1 MRELLLLAIILV
13 CPLAMML
20 MMRGGHGQGGH
31 TEGHRGGRGRGH
43 GDASGE
49 PKSSAELRR
58 ERDDLDRL
66 IEAREAEEQTPTP
79 VGDGWR

>member
-13 CPLAMML
+13 CPLAMIL
-20 MMRGGHGQGGH
+20 MMRGGHGHAGH
-31 TEGHRGGRGRGH
+31 TEGHRGGSGRCH
-43 GDASGE
+43 GAASGE

-66 IEAREAEEQTPTP
+66 IEAREAEEQAPTP
-79 VGDGWR
+79 VGGGWR

>member
-1 MRELLLLAIILV
+1 L
-13 CPLAMML
+13 
-20 MMRGGHGQGGH
+20 
-31 TEGHRGGRGRGH
+31 
-43 GDASGE
+43 SE

-66 IEAREAEEQTPTP
+66 IEAREAEEQAPTP